1 MYNTELLNNIPKRP
15 GVYKMYNKAG
25 DIIYVGKA
33 KNLFNRVRQY
43 FQSPERLAPKTRA
56 QVKHIERIETIVVDT
71 ETEALILECNLIK
84 EHRPRYNIMLKDD
97 KSYPYIKVTTGNDYP
112 KILMTRNHKRD
123 GGKYFGPFTNSTA
136 VKQTIEALL
145 KVYPLRRCNRK
156 VAYGTVRGRP
166 CLNYHIGQCSAPC
179 TGKIKAEDYRKNV
192 DAVLAVLSGRDKDL
206 VGRLTL
212 KMQAAAEKMDFETA
226 AKLRDQINGIRFVV
240 EKQKMNSDNTRDQDI
255 IAFAKKDDTACVLA
269 FNVRD
274 GKLLGNRQMMMEGA
288 AERSDSEIITAFV
301 KQYYGNAPFVP
312 AEIVLMCPMLADE
325 GESVTAWLSES
336 AGRTVRA
343 VVPQKGK
350 KAALIKMVTKNAEL
364 TLEQY
369 LRMESERESR
379 KKSRLDSLKDLLRI
393 DHVPERVEAYDIS
406 NISGSDNVG
415 GMVVFENGKAAPK
428 AYRRFKIKTVEGQND
443 YGSMQ
448 EMIFRRIERGLKEKN
463 AEAPEKT
470 AGFLP
475 FPEVFMIDGGKT
487 HVEAAESILSMYP
500 ELNIAVCGLVKND
513 KHTLRG
519 VVYHGEEYVVKYG
532 TPVYSFLN
540 EISEEVHRYAIGYHR
555 TLRQKGMFSS
565 ELENIPGIGPKRRAA
580 LMRVFG
586 TLDEIKKAAL
596 EEIAEIPEM
605 DSRSAEAVVSY
616 FEKQKK
622 EENSE
627 QS

>member
-206 VGRLTL
+206 VGQLTL

-565 ELENIPGIGPKRRAA
+565 ELENIPGVGPKRRAA
-580 LMRVFG
+580 LMRAFG

>member
-84 EHRPRYNIMLKDD
+84 AHRPRYNIMLKDD
-97 KSYPYIKVTTGNDYP
+97 KSYPYIKVTTGDYP
-112 KILMTRNHKRD
+112 KIIMTRNHKRD

-136 VKQTIEALL
+136 VRQTIEALL

-156 VAYGTVRGRP
+156 VAYGVVRGRP

-179 TGKIKAEDYRKNV
+179 TGKIRPEDYGKNV
-192 DAVLAVLSGRDKDL
+192 DAVLEVLSGHDKALTD
-206 VGRLTL
+206 RLTAE
-212 KMQAAAEKMDFETA
+212 MQRASAQMDFETA

-240 EKQKMNSDNTRDQDI
+240 EKQKMNSDTTRDQDI
-255 IAFAKKDDTACVLA
+255 IAFAKNDDTACVLA

-288 AERSDSEIITAFV
+288 EQRPDSEIITAFV
-301 KQYYGNAPFVP
+301 KQYYGNAPLVP
-312 AEIVLMCPMLADE
+312 GEIVLMCPMLAE
-325 GESVTAWLSES
+325 ERESVIAWLSEN
-336 AGRTVRA
+336 AGRTVKIT
-343 VVPQKGK
+343 VPQKGK
-350 KAALIKMVTKNAEL
+350 KAALVKMVKKNAEL
-364 TLEQY
+364 TLEQHV
-369 LRMESERESR
+369 LMEEEKVSR
-379 KKSRLDSLKDLLRI
+379 RQSRLDSLKDLLGI
-393 DHVPERVEAYDIS
+393 DHLPKRVEAYDIS

-415 GMVVFENGKAAPK
+415 GMVVFENGRAAPK

-448 EMIFRRIERGLKEKN
+448 EMIFRRIERGIKEKTT
-463 AEAPEKT
+463 ESPEKT

-519 VVYHGEEYVVKYG
+519 VVFRGEEYAVKYG

-565 ELENIPGIGPKRRAA
+565 ELESIPGVGPKRRAA
-580 LMRVFG
+580 LMRTFG
-586 TLDEIKKAAL
+586 TVDDIKKAGL
-596 EEIAEIPEM
+596 EQIESIPEL
-605 DSRSAEAVVSY
+605 DRRSAEAVVAY
-616 FEKQKK
+616 FAK
-622 EENSE
+622 EEKVKSIE
-627 QS
+627 QK

>member
-156 VAYGTVRGRP
+156 VAYGIVRGRP

-192 DAVLAVLSGRDKDL
+192 DAVLAVLSGKDKDL

-519 VVYHGEEYVVKYG
+519 VVYHGEEYAVKYG

-565 ELENIPGIGPKRRAA
+565 ELENIPGVGPKRRAA

>member
-15 GVYKMYNKAG
+15 GIYKMYNKAG

-33 KNLFNRVRQY
+33 KNLSNRVRQY
-43 FQSPERLAPKTRA
+43 FQSPERLSPKTRS

-97 KSYPYIKVTTGNDYP
+97 KSYPFIKVTTGDDYP

-179 TGKIKAEDYRKNV
+179 TGKIKADDYAKNV
-192 DAVLAVLSGRDKDL
+192 DAVLAVLSGKDKAL
-206 VGRLTL
+206 IERLTAE
-212 KMQAAAEKMDFETA
+212 MQKLSAQTDFETA
-226 AKLRDQINGIRFVV
+226 AKLRDQIYGIRFVV

-255 IAFAKKDDTACVLA
+255 IAFAKKDDKACVLA

-274 GKLLGNRQMMMEGA
+274 GKLLGNRQMMMEGVV
-288 AERSDSEIITAFV
+288 ERSDSEIITAFV
-301 KQYYGNAPFVP
+301 KQYYGNAPFIP
-312 AEIVLMCPMLADE
+312 AEIILMCPMLAE
-325 GESVTAWLSES
+325 EQESVNAWLTDC
-336 AGRTVRA
+336 AGRAVRTA
-343 VVPQKGK
+343 VPQKGK
-350 KAALIKMVTKNAEL
+350 KAALVKMVKKNAEL
-364 TLEQY
+364 TLEQEV
-369 LRMESERESR
+369 LMENEKESR
-379 KKSRLDSLKDLLRI
+379 KKNRLNSLKELLRM
-393 DHVPERVEAYDIS
+393 DHVPTRVEAFDIS
-406 NISGSDNVG
+406 NISGTSNVG
-415 GMVVFENGKAAPK
+415 GMVVFENGKATPK

-448 EMIFRRIERGLKEKN
+448 EMIFRRIERGVKERN
-463 AEAPEKT
+463 AETPEKT
-470 AGFLP
+470 GGFLP

-487 HVEAAESILSMYP
+487 HVEAAESILTMYP

-519 VVYHGEEYVVKYG
+519 VVYQGDEYAVKYG

-555 TLRQKGMFSS
+555 KLRQKGLFSS
-565 ELENIPGIGPKRRAA
+565 ELEKIPGVGPKRRAA
-580 LMRVFG
+580 LMRSFG
-586 TLDEIKKAAL
+586 TVDEIKKAKL
-596 EEIAEIPEM
+596 EQIEEIPEM
-605 DSRSAEAVVSY
+605 DRRAAESVISY
-616 FEKQKK
+616 FAKQKK
-622 EENSE
+622 EESIE
-627 QS
+627 QT